1 MKLLP
6 EGLAELLAPAAALPA
21 LLLTLVPE
29 DPAVMRQGEVLE
41 SQLLSRL
48 AEPPFASAAVPVSAS
63 AIAIANPIAANFI
76 TVRLSRVADF
86 CVVLRTKKSEKTAA
100 RPGVPTHFI
109 TIVSDWVI
117 VEFAFEPRSSFDR
130 RGRLLAP
137 LRHARLSLEG
147 SFTGGRQ

>member
-1 MKLLP
+1 LP

-21 LLLTLVPE
+21 VLLTLVPE

-63 AIAIANPIAANFI
+63 AIANPIAANFI

-117 VEFAFEPRSSFDR
+117 VEFAFEPRSSFDH

-137 LRHARLSLEG
+137 LRYARLSLEG